1 MIAVDPHRR
10 GSTTSARILQ
20 RTGVLMKLLGI
31 VAAIVVSVVVPPS
44 AQDSGQTTTCAALNW
59 PTLQSNNPAYPDA
72 LDLTRALTDRGLV
85 VQCVAASK
93 MTGMFE
99 AQVGAALYKTN
110 QGEFEALFVPKAQD
124 FEGLQ
129 IIERQERGRYFY
141 SFAGRPKPAPATL
154 IDAARRT
161 YFIKNLNR
169 LVVADDQALAA
180 RLRSTL
186 IR

>member
-1 MIAVDPHRR
+1 
-10 GSTTSARILQ
+10 
-20 RTGVLMKLLGI
+20 MKLLGI
-31 VAAIVVSVVVPPS
+31 VAAIVVMVVVPPS

-59 PTLQSNNPAYPDA
+59 QTLQSNNPAYADA
-72 LDLTRALTDRGLV
+72 FELTRALTDRGLV
-85 VQCVAASK
+85 VQCVAPSK
-93 MTGMFE
+93 MTGIFE

-110 QGEFEALFVPKAQD
+110 QGEFEALFLSKAQD

-129 IIERQERGRYFY
+129 IIERQERGRYLY
-141 SFAGRPKPAPATL
+141 SFAGRPKPLPATL

-169 LVVADDQALAA
+169 LLVANDEALAA

-186 IR
+186 IG